1 MEYAL
6 DIVTKQNVTNARLD
20 AIEAKLDHIVAL
32 LGTLIDNKK
41 VDDSAAEERYEEAI
55 RYINNGTV
63 TNNIL

>member
-32 LGTLIDNKK
+32 LSTLIDNKR
-41 VDDSAAEERYEEAI
+41 DDEERYEDVVEA
-55 RYINNGTV
+55 Y
-63 TNNIL
+63 